1 MLFGRLR
8 NSSALSSATVADVT
22 LSKKICQNV
31 ALWCVEARDD
41 GTDKSVFGSGGA
53 GLADWHVMPK
63 SWQALSR
70 KDRRERLELSQV

>member
-31 ALWCVEARDD
+31 ALCGGGEARDD
-41 GTDKSVFGSGGA
+41 GTDKSVFGSRR
-53 GLADWHVMPK
+53 
-63 SWQALSR
+63 SR
-70 KDRRERLELSQV
+70 FG